1 MRKGQL
7 FVWNSDTHQAF
18 EALKAALVQAS
29 VLAIPNF
36 AKLFVIETD
45 ASGGGIRVVLQREGH
60 PIAYISIALGSKN
73 LGLSTYEK

>member
-7 FVWNSDTHQAF
+7 FVWNSDTQQAF
-18 EALKAALVQAS
+18 QALKAALVQAP

-45 ASGGGIRVVLQREGH
+45 ASGGGIRVVLQQEGH
-60 PIAYISIALGSKN
+60 PIAYISI
-73 LGLSTYEK
+73 